1 MSEEAH
7 PATSPPVHA
16 QVGPP
21 VNSPCPPKEHLP
33 LLFMHVLFFLYFSLR
48 LFYPRGI
55 VETFRFG
62 KADLLQML

>member
-7 PATSPPVHA
+7 AATSPPVHA

-33 LLFMHVLFFLYFSLR
+33 LLFMCVLFSFVSL
-48 LFYPRGI
+48 
-55 VETFRFG
+55 
-62 KADLLQML
+62 

>member
-7 PATSPPVHA
+7 AATSPPVHA

-33 LLFMHVLFFLYFSLR
+33 LLFMRVLFPLFLFKIILPKRNSR
-48 LFYPRGI
+48 D
-55 VETFRFG
+55 V
-62 KADLLQML
+62 